1 MKNNKTLDLSHLELP
16 LEKYFSSLTPQ
27 KDGYGISKLHLKDY
41 RDLLF
46 ILESLLNVCIL
57 ALDNQNSANHSHI
70 PEPDVNIQA
79 VLELATQLIPF
90 SEAEFLDEV
99 SNKHKQLLEPSS
111 ILQKGCF

>member
-1 MKNNKTLDLSHLELP
+1 MKNNKNIDLSHLELP
-16 LEKYFSSLTPQ
+16 LEAYFSSLTPQ
-27 KDGYGISKLHLKDY
+27 KDGSAVSKLKVRDY

-46 ILESLLNVCIL
+46 TLESLLNVCIL

-90 SEAEFLDEV
+90 PEAEFLDGVRE
-99 SNKHKQLLEPSS
+99 N
-111 ILQKGCF
+111 ITR